1 MTGQRRITE
10 AELHAFVDGELAP
23 AEQAEIE
30 ALLVAAPAH
39 LALVRELSEL
49 NDAIRERYAD
59 RLTAP
64 VPEAVEAQ
72 VAGFGRGGTRKLERR
87 LTRYAAAALLL
98 IGAAAGGYTARGM
111 LGEPHGAEAAF
122 VETALGA
129 HSVYVPE
136 VRHPVEVKAGEAHLV
151 RWLAKRVGADV
162 RAPALAG
169 LGWTLMGGRL
179 LPDQDGHP
187 AAQFMY
193 EDGSGRRL
201 TLYLRKE
208 TGLDN
213 TSFRFFER
221 DGFGAFYWIDR
232 PLAYAL
238 TGRLSREELT
248 TLADVVYGQLDGP
261 PGTRAPAAP
270 ADTAPADAAPAQ

>member
-23 AEQAEIE
+23 GERAEIE
-30 ALLVAAPAH
+30 ELLAASPDD
-39 LALVRELSEL
+39 RELAQDFADL
-49 NDAIRERYAD
+49 NEAIRAHCASCLAESW
-59 RLTAP
+59 TAE
-64 VPEAVEAQ
+64 VGTQ
-72 VAGFGRGGTRKLERR
+72 LAGFGSSRSAWRHVRPLRAAALALFVAG
-87 LTRYAAAALLL
+87 AAAA
-98 IGAAAGGYTARGM
+98 GYATRALMTEPRG
-111 LGEPHGAEAAF
+111 PEAAF
-122 VETALGA
+122 VATALGA

-136 VRHPVEVKAGEAHLV
+136 VRHPVEVKAEEAHLV

-162 RAPALAG
+162 RAPALG
-169 LGWTLMGGRL
+169 ELGWKLMGGRL

-201 TLYLRKE
+201 TLYIRKE

-213 TSFRFFER
+213 TAFRFYER

-238 TGRLSREELT
+238 AGRLTRDELT
-248 TLADVVYGQLDGP
+248 NLASAVYAQLDGTE
-261 PGTRAPAAP
+261 GGSAPAP
-270 ADTAPADAAPAQ
+270 GQP